1 MIRSLLI
8 AALIVCFV
16 ASLAIAAEPMSAVDS
31 DMYFDI
37 NINDAEIMKWFSTNL
52 PSAIDTD
59 MFFGVDETEITSW

>member
-31 DMYFDI
+31 DM
-37 NINDAEIMKWFSTNL
+37 
-52 PSAIDTD
+52 SA
-59 MFFGVDETEITSW
+59 